1 MTDAAVGIACK
12 NRLPSTFAAVSGK
25 DYEGI
30 KHMNINH
37 FFVTGINYKKTDA
50 ALRSQYAVSC
60 SMYDTLLFKAS
71 QSGLTEVF
79 VISTCNRTEIY
90 GVTEDV
96 NQLIHLLCS
105 ETRGDE
111 CTFRNISYTKTGY
124 KAVEHLWQV
133 AAGLDSQILG
143 DYEIVGQLKSAVKF
157 AKERG
162 RIGMFTERIVN
173 GALQA
178 SKAIRSETGISGGTV
193 SVSFAVIQYLK
204 NCVKEVADKKI
215 LIVGTGKIG
224 RSTCRNLIDYLGTKN
239 ITLINRTPEKASE
252 LANELNLS
260 YAPYEDMIAQSH
272 SADIIIIS
280 ANATGPILKKEHF
293 TKTDHKVL
301 IDLSIPNN
309 IETSVT
315 ELPGIQLVNVDGL
328 SKINDAT
335 LKKRTAE
342 VPKAKAILA
351 AQLTELKEWYTNRKH
366 VPVLK
371 AVKQKLM
378 DMHGCSIMHSLQCK
392 ADKENNKSLA
402 PVNTEAIQ
410 KVINNMAVKMRCAN
424 NQPGCNYIQAI
435 NDYIDGSN

>member
-1 MTDAAVGIACK
+1 MTDNRTTTACK
-12 NRLPSTFAAVSGK
+12 NRLPSTFVAVSGM
-25 DYEGI
+25 DYTGVN
-30 KHMNINH
+30 HMDINH

-50 ALRSQYAVSC
+50 ALRSQYAVS
-60 SMYDTLLFKAS
+60 SFVYDTLLSKAS
-71 QSGLTEVF
+71 QFGLSEVF
-79 VISTCNRTEIY
+79 IISTCNRTEIY
-90 GVTEDV
+90 GVTSDV
-96 NQLIHLLCS
+96 NHLIHLLCS
-105 ETRGDE
+105 ETQGDE
-111 CTFRNISYTKTGY
+111 YTFRKKSYTKAGY

-143 DYEIVGQLKSAVKF
+143 DYEIVGQLKMAIKF

-162 RIGMFTERIVN
+162 CIGMFTERVVN
-173 GALQA
+173 GALQT
-178 SKAIRSETGISGGTV
+178 SKAIRSETAISGGTV

-215 LIVGTGKIG
+215 LIIGTGKIG
-224 RSTCRNLIDYLGTKN
+224 RSTCRNLIDYLDNKN
-239 ITLINRTPEKASE
+239 ITLINRTPEKAIE
-252 LANELNLS
+252 LANELNLFT
-260 YAPYEDMIAQSH
+260 APYEDLIAQSH
-272 SADIIIIS
+272 LADIIVVS

-293 TKTDHKVL
+293 TKADSKVL

-309 IETSVT
+309 IETSLR

-335 LKKRTAE
+335 LQKRMAE

-351 AQLTELKEWYTNRKH
+351 AQLSELKEWCINRRY

-371 AVKQKLM
+371 AVKQKLI
-378 DMHGCSIMHSLQCK
+378 DMQGCNIMRSLRCK
-392 ADKENNKSLA
+392 EDKEDSIELQ
-402 PVNTEAIQ
+402 PVDTEVIQ
-410 KVINNMAVKMRCAN
+410 KVINTMAVKMRCA